1 MTMPIWAAFPPE
13 VHSAALSS
21 GPGPG
26 SLLSAEQA
34 WQALSAEYD
43 TAAQELGDLLA
54 AVQAGTWQ
62 GPSAEAFVAA
72 HVPYLAWLLQNS
84 ANSSAAALEADT
96 VAAAYTAAL
105 SAMPT
110 LEELEANHAAFAQL
124 VATNF
129 LGVNTIPIAYNEMDY
144 LRMWLQAATTM
155 AMYEAVSETAQTWV
169 PPTAPPPPIQLA
181 NPPNQDA
188 GGGADQL
195 SWWVTRVQ
203 EVAQELNGDLSQ
215 SGSNPSSVL
224 NTLMSDPL
232 LAAKVPHWAGE
243 ALYTFPAQVPQLT
256 QLSFGLIAPFIPVA
270 GAAGLAGLAGL
281 AGAPQPAP
289 ALPAPAVAPAPSHT
303 GAPVAMAPGLGT
315 PAATPAAAPVPAPA
329 PAAAPAAA
337 AAAPVPPAPGVP
349 AFSFPYVVGPPG
361 LGAGTDMSIGIPAQ
375 QKSPELGSIAA
386 PAAAARRE
394 QARRRRRPRQGLIDP
409 GRRYEYL
416 DPDSDAESADD
427 PHPAQARTSG
437 PSDRGAG
444 PMGFAGTARHAEAA
458 PAGLRTVAG
467 ASLDDSPS
475 LPLLPSSW
483 SPETEEGQPGR

>member
-26 SLLSAEQA
+26 SLLAAEQA

-62 GPSAEAFVAA
+62 GPSAEAYVAA

-84 ANSSAAALEADT
+84 ANSTAAAREAET

-105 SAMPT
+105 TAMPT
-110 LEELEANHAAFAQL
+110 LQEIEANHVAFAQL

-129 LGVNTIPIAYNEMDY
+129 FGVNTIPIALNEMDY

-155 AMYEAVSETAQTWV
+155 AIYEAVSQTAQTWV

-203 EVAQELNGDLSQ
+203 EVAQELNADLSQ
-215 SGSNPSSVL
+215 SGSNPSTVL
-224 NTLMSDPL
+224 NTLMGDPM
-232 LAAKVPHWAGE
+232 LAAQVPHWAGE
-243 ALYTFPAQVPQLT
+243 ALYTFLPQVPQLT
-256 QLSFGLIAPFIPVA
+256 QLSVALIAPFVAIPAA

-281 AGAPQPAP
+281 AGTAQPVP
-289 ALPAPAVAPAPSHT
+289 TLPGAAGAPAPSHM
-303 GAPVAMAPGLGT
+303 GAPVAMAPGLN
-315 PAATPAAAPVPAPA
+315 APAPA
-329 PAAAPAAA
+329 PASAPAHAPAPTAA
-337 AAAPVPPAPGVP
+337 SVSATAPAPPAPGAP
-349 AFSFPYVVGPPG
+349 AFSYPYVVGPPG
-361 LGAGTDMSIGIPAQ
+361 LGAGNDMR
-375 QKSPELGSIAA
+375 LGSPVDQRSAAPDAVAA
-386 PAAAARRE
+386 PAASGRRE
-394 QARRRRRPRQGLIDP
+394 QSRHRRRTRPGVVDP

-416 DPDSDAESADD
+416 DSDGYAAYTAASTQGAGTIGGSGAAGSA
-427 PHPAQARTSG
+427 
-437 PSDRGAG
+437 GAG
-444 PMGFAGTARHAEAA
+444 PA
-458 PAGLRTVAG
+458 AGLATLTG
-467 ASLDDSPS
+467 DDSGRGPTVPM
-475 LPLLPSSW
+475 LPNGW
-483 SPETEEGQPGR
+483 APETGGSAAEGPVTSEDGH

>member
-1 MTMPIWAAFPPE
+1 MPIWAAFPPE

-26 SLLSAEQA
+26 SLLAAEQA

-43 TAAQELGDLLA
+43 STAAELSDLLA

-84 ANSSAAALEADT
+84 ANSTAAALEAET

-129 LGVNTIPIAYNEMDY
+129 LGVNTIPIALNEMDY

-155 AMYEAVSETAQTWV
+155 AIYEAVSETAMTWK
-169 PPTAPPPPIQLA
+169 PPTAPPPAIQTTDVA
-181 NPPNQDA
+181 NQDA
-188 GGGADQL
+188 GGNPTQL

-203 EVAQELNGDLSQ
+203 EVAQEINGDLSQ
-215 SGSNPSSVL
+215 SGSTPSTAL
-224 NTLMSDPL
+224 NTLMTDPL
-232 LAAKVPHWAGE
+232 LVTEVPHWAGE
-243 ALYTFPAQVPQLT
+243 SLLYFAPQVPQLT
-256 QLSFGLIAPFIPVA
+256 QLSFGLIAPFIPAA

-281 AGAPQPAP
+281 PGAQ
-289 ALPAPAVAPAPSHT
+289 
-303 GAPVAMAPGLGT
+303 
-315 PAATPAAAPVPAPA
+315 PAAASAS
-329 PAAAPAAA
+329 

-349 AFSFPYVVGPPG
+349 AFSYPYVVGPPG
-361 LGAGTDMSIGIPAQ
+361 LGAGTDMSIGSRAR
-375 QKSPELGSIAA
+375 QKSPKPDAVTAPAVAA
-386 PAAAARRE
+386 PRE
-394 QARRRRRPRQGLIDP
+394 QARRRGRARPGLIDP
-409 GRRYEYL
+409 GHRYEYL
-416 DPDSDAESADD
+416 DQGSGAESVD
-427 PHPAQARTSG
+427 HPATT
-437 PSDRGAG
+437 SDRGAG
-444 PMGFAGTARHAEAA
+444 RMGFAGTAREADAA
-458 PAGLRTVAG
+458 PAGLTTLAG
-467 ASLDDSPS
+467 ASLEDGPT

-483 SPETEEGQPGR
+483 SPETEEGTTGQVQGP

>member
-26 SLLSAEQA
+26 SLLAAMQA

-43 TAAQELGDLLA
+43 ETAAELSELLA

-110 LEELEANHAAFAQL
+110 LEELEANHATFAQL

-129 LGVNTIPIAYNEMDY
+129 LGVNTIPIALNEMEY

-155 AMYEAVSETAQTWV
+155 AIYEAVSQTAQTWV

-203 EVAQELNGDLSQ
+203 EVAQELDGDLSQ
-215 SGSNPSSVL
+215 SGGSNPSSIL
-224 NTLMSDPL
+224 NSLMTDPL

-243 ALYTFPAQVPQLT
+243 ALYTFPTTQVPQLA
-256 QLSFGLIAPFIPVA
+256 QLSAGLIAPFIPVA

-281 AGAPQPAP
+281 TVTQPALTMP
-289 ALPAPAVAPAPSHT
+289 GAVAAPAPSDT
-303 GAPVAMAPGLGT
+303 GAPVAMAPGLGASA
-315 PAATPAAAPVPAPA
+315 PAPDVAPAPAPA
-329 PAAAPAAA
+329 PAATSAAPATAA
-337 AAAPVPPAPGVP
+337 APPAPGVP
-349 AFSFPYVVGPPG
+349 AFSYPYVVGPPG
-361 LGAGTDMSIGIPAQ
+361 LGAGTGMSLGSRAG
-375 QKSPELGSIAA
+375 QKSAAPDAVAA
-386 PAAAARRE
+386 PAAASRGE
-394 QARRRRRPRQGLIDP
+394 QVRRRRRPRPGLIDP

-416 DPDSDAESADD
+416 DDGSDAQSRSAS
-427 PHPAQARTSG
+427 A
-437 PSDRGAG
+437 SDRGAG
-444 PMGFAGTARHAEAA
+444 RLGFAGTAPESGAA
-458 PAGLRTVAG
+458 PAGLSTVAG

-483 SPETEEGQPGR
+483 SPETEEGTTGQVGGL

>member
-21 GPGPG
+21 GPGPA
-26 SLLSAEQA
+26 SLLAAEQA

-43 TAAQELGDLLA
+43 SAAQELGDLLA

-62 GPSAEAFVAA
+62 GPSAEAYVAA

-84 ANSSAAALEADT
+84 ANSTAASLEAAT

-110 LEELEANHAAFAQL
+110 LEEIEANHAAFAQL

-129 LGVNTIPIAYNEMDY
+129 FGVNTIPIALNEMDY

-155 AMYEAVSETAQTWV
+155 AIYEAVSETAQTWV

-215 SGSNPSSVL
+215 SGSNPSTVL
-224 NTLMSDPL
+224 NTLMSDPM
-232 LAAKVPHWAGE
+232 LASQVPHWAGE
-243 ALYTFPAQVPQLT
+243 ALYTFLPQVPQLT
-256 QLSFGLIAPFIPVA
+256 QLSVGLIAPFVSLPVA

-281 AGAPQPAP
+281 AGVGQPAP
-289 ALPAPAVAPAPSHT
+289 TLPAAAPAPSHT
-303 GAPVAMAPGLGT
+303 GTPVAMAPGLGAPAPT
-315 PAATPAAAPVPAPA
+315 PTTAPVHATAPTAASVSAPA
-329 PAAAPAAA
+329 PA
-337 AAAPVPPAPGVP
+337 PPAPGVP
-349 AFSFPYVVGPPG
+349 ALSYPYVVGPPG
-361 LGAGTDMSIGIPAQ
+361 LGAGTDMSLGSRIAR
-375 QKSPELGSIAA
+375 KSPVPDAVAA
-386 PAAAARRE
+386 PTASTRRE
-394 QARRRRRPRQGLIDP
+394 RNQQRRRTRWGLIDP
-409 GRRYEYL
+409 GHRYEYL
-416 DPDSDAESADD
+416 DPDDYAASPTASA
-427 PHPAQARTSG
+427 HGAGTMGWSGAAGSAGAGQAAGLTTLGGDERGG
-437 PSDRGAG
+437 PSMPMLPGDWASETGERG
-444 PMGFAGTARHAEAA
+444 
-458 PAGLRTVAG
+458 
-467 ASLDDSPS
+467 
-475 LPLLPSSW
+475 
-483 SPETEEGQPGR
+483 PE

>member
-1 MTMPIWAAFPPE
+1 MPIWAAFPPE

-26 SLLSAEQA
+26 SLLAAEQA

-43 TAAQELGDLLA
+43 STAAELSDLLA

-84 ANSSAAALEADT
+84 ANSTAAALEAET

-129 LGVNTIPIAYNEMDY
+129 LGVNTIPIALNEMDY

-155 AMYEAVSETAQTWV
+155 AIYEAVSETAMTWK
-169 PPTAPPPPIQLA
+169 PPTAPPPAIQTTDVA
-181 NPPNQDA
+181 NQDA
-188 GGGADQL
+188 GGNPTQL

-203 EVAQELNGDLSQ
+203 EVAQEINGDLSQ
-215 SGSNPSSVL
+215 SGSNPSTAL
-224 NTLMSDPL
+224 NTLMTDPL
-232 LAAKVPHWAGE
+232 LVTEVPHWAGE
-243 ALYTFPAQVPQLT
+243 SLLYFAPQVPQLT
-256 QLSFGLIAPFIPVA
+256 QLSFGLIAPFIPAA

-281 AGAPQPAP
+281 PGAQPA
-289 ALPAPAVAPAPSHT
+289 ATLPGAAAAPAPSHT
-303 GAPVAMAPGLGT
+303 GAPVAMAPGLPAPAST
-315 PAATPAAAPVPAPA
+315 PATAPMHAPA
-329 PAAAPAAA
+329 PAAASAS

-349 AFSFPYVVGPPG
+349 AFSYPYVVGPPG
-361 LGAGTDMSIGIPAQ
+361 LGAGTDMSIGSRAR
-375 QKSPELGSIAA
+375 QKSPKPDAVTAPAVAA
-386 PAAAARRE
+386 PRE
-394 QARRRRRPRQGLIDP
+394 QSHRRRRARPGLIDP
-409 GRRYEYL
+409 GHRYEYL
-416 DPDSDAESADD
+416 DQGSGAESVD
-427 PHPAQARTSG
+427 HPATT
-437 PSDRGAG
+437 SDRGAG
-444 PMGFAGTARHAEAA
+444 RMGFAGTAREADAA
-458 PAGLRTVAG
+458 PAGLTTLAG
-467 ASLDDSPS
+467 ASLEDGPT

-483 SPETEEGQPGR
+483 SPETEEGTTGQVQGP

>member
-26 SLLSAEQA
+26 SLLAAEQA

-43 TAAQELGDLLA
+43 SAAQELGDLLA

-84 ANSSAAALEADT
+84 ANSTAAALEADT

-129 LGVNTIPIAYNEMDY
+129 LGVNTIPIALNEMDY

-155 AMYEAVSETAQTWV
+155 AIYEAVSQTAMTWA
-169 PPTAPPPPIQLA
+169 PPTSPPPPIQLA

-203 EVAQELNGDLSQ
+203 EVAQELDADLSQ
-215 SGSNPSSVL
+215 SGGSNPSSIL
-224 NTLMSDPL
+224 DSLMTDPL

-243 ALYTFPAQVPQLT
+243 ALYTFLPQVPQLT
-256 QLSFGLIAPFIPVA
+256 QLSVGLIVPFLPVA

-281 AGAPQPAP
+281 AGVAPPAP
-289 ALPAPAVAPAPSHT
+289 TLPGAAAAPAPSHA
-303 GAPVAMAPGLGT
+303 GAPAAMAPGLAA
-315 PAATPAAAPVPAPA
+315 PAATPATAPVHAPASAAATTPASAPA
-329 PAAAPAAA
+329 PPAA
-337 AAAPVPPAPGVP
+337 GVP
-349 AFSFPYVVGPPG
+349 GFNYPYVVGPPG
-361 LGAGTDMSIGIPAQ
+361 LGAGTDMSAAIRAEQ
-375 QKSPELGSIAA
+375 QASARDTAAA
-386 PAAAARRE
+386 PAASARRE
-394 QARRRRRPRQGLIDP
+394 QARRRRRAQPGLIDP
-409 GRRYEYL
+409 GYRYEYL
-416 DPDSDAESADD
+416 DHDPVADD
-427 PHPAQARTSG
+427 ADFTAATASG
-437 PSDRGAG
+437 RGAG
-444 PMGFAGTARHAEAA
+444 RIGFAGTARQADTA
-458 PAGLRTVAG
+458 PAGLTTLAG
-467 ASLDDSPS
+467 AAADADPG
-475 LPLLPSSW
+475 LPLLPTSW
-483 SPETEEGQPGR
+483 SQPTEEGPTGQVEGT

>member
-1 MTMPIWAAFPPE
+1 MIMPIWAAFPPE

-26 SLLSAEQA
+26 SLLAAEQA

-43 TAAQELGDLLA
+43 SAAQELGDLLA

-84 ANSSAAALEADT
+84 ANSTAAAMEADT

-129 LGVNTIPIAYNEMDY
+129 LGVNTIPIALNEMDY

-155 AMYEAVSETAQTWV
+155 AIYEAVSETAMTWA
-169 PPTAPPPPIQLA
+169 PPASPPPPIQLA

-203 EVAQELNGDLSQ
+203 EVAQELNADLSQ
-215 SGSNPSSVL
+215 SGGSNPSSIL
-224 NTLMSDPL
+224 DSLMTDPL

-243 ALYTFPAQVPQLT
+243 ALYTFLPQVPQLT
-256 QLSFGLIAPFIPVA
+256 QLSFGLIVPFLPVA
-270 GAAGLAGLAGL
+270 GAGGLAGLAGL
-281 AGAPQPAP
+281 AGATQPGP
-289 ALPAPAVAPAPSHT
+289 TLPGPAVAPAPSHA

-315 PAATPAAAPVPAPA
+315 PAATPGTAPVHAPTSAAATTSASVPA
-329 PAAAPAAA
+329 
-337 AAAPVPPAPGVP
+337 PPAPGVP
-349 AFSFPYVVGPPG
+349 GFSYPYVVGPPG
-361 LGAGTDMSIGIPAQ
+361 VGAGTGMSVAARAGQPVATRDTV
-375 QKSPELGSIAA
+375 AA

-394 QARRRRRPRQGLIDP
+394 QTRRRRRPRPGLIDP
-409 GRRYEYL
+409 GYRYEYL
-416 DPDSDAESADD
+416 DPGSIPDD
-427 PHPAQARTSG
+427 PGVAATTASA
-437 PSDRGAG
+437 RGAG
-444 PMGFAGTARHAEAA
+444 PIGFAGTARHADGA
-458 PAGLRTVAG
+458 PAGLTTLAG
-467 ASLDDSPS
+467 AGPDM
-475 LPLLPSSW
+475 PLLPSSW
-483 SPETEEGQPGR
+483 SHPTEEGPTGQVDDP

>member
-1 MTMPIWAAFPPE
+1 MPIWAAFPPE

-26 SLLSAEQA
+26 SLLAAEQA

-43 TAAQELGDLLA
+43 SAAQELSDLLA

-62 GPSAEAFVAA
+62 GPSAEAFMAA

-84 ANSSAAALEADT
+84 ANSTAAALEADT

-110 LEELEANHAAFAQL
+110 LEELETNHAVFAQL

-129 LGVNTIPIAYNEMDY
+129 FGVNTIPITLNEIDY

-155 AMYEAVSETAQTWV
+155 AMYEAVSQTAQTWV

-203 EVAQELNGDLSQ
+203 EVAQEINGDLSQ
-215 SGSNPSSVL
+215 SGSNPSSIL
-224 NTLMSDPL
+224 NTLMGDPL

-243 ALYTFPAQVPQLT
+243 ALYTFIPQVPQLT
-256 QLSFGLIAPFIPVA
+256 QLSVGLIAPFIPAA

-281 AGAPQPAP
+281 AGIPAAVAP
-289 ALPAPAVAPAPSHT
+289 ALPGVASAPAPSGT
-303 GAPVAMAPGLGT
+303 GAPVAMAPGLST
-315 PAATPAAAPVPAPA
+315 PTAAPATAPAPA
-329 PAAAPAAA
+329 PTPTVAPASIAAPA
-337 AAAPVPPAPGVP
+337 PPPTAGV
-349 AFSFPYVVGPPG
+349 AGFNYPYVVGPPG
-361 LGAGTDMSIGIPAQ
+361 IGAGAAVSAGARAEQRSREPATV
-375 QKSPELGSIAA
+375 AAATA
-386 PAAAARRE
+386 PAGLG
-394 QARRRRRPRQGLIDP
+394 QARRRRRQRPGLIDP
-409 GRRYEYL
+409 GHRYEYL
-416 DPDSDAESADD
+416 DAHSAADSAGETPVTA
-427 PHPAQARTSG
+427 
-437 PSDRGAG
+437 SDRS
-444 PMGFAGTARHAEAA
+444 AGTLAVAGAARRADVA
-458 PAGLRTVAG
+458 PAGLTTITADP
-467 ASLDDSPS
+467 LDDGPRM
-475 LPLLPSSW
+475 PLLPRSW
-483 SPETEEGQPGR
+483 GPENEGPETAHTDAP

>member
-1 MTMPIWAAFPPE
+1 MTMPIWGAFPPE

-26 SLLSAEQA
+26 SLLAAEQA

-43 TAAQELGDLLA
+43 SAAQELGDLLA

-62 GPSAEAFVAA
+62 GPSAEAYVAA

-110 LEELEANHAAFAQL
+110 LEELEANHAMFAQL

-129 LGVNTIPIAYNEMDY
+129 LGVNTIPIALNEMDY

-155 AMYEAVSETAQTWV
+155 AIYEAVSQTAQTWV

-203 EVAQELNGDLSQ
+203 EVAQELNADLSQ
-215 SGSNPSSVL
+215 SGGSNPSSVL
-224 NTLMSDPL
+224 NSLMTDPL

-243 ALYTFPAQVPQLT
+243 ALYTFPTTQVPQLA
-256 QLSFGLIAPFIPVA
+256 QLSVGLIAPFIPVA
-270 GAAGLAGLAGL
+270 GAAGLAGLAGV
-281 AGAPQPAP
+281 AQPAP
-289 ALPAPAVAPAPSHT
+289 TQPGAVAAPAPSHT

-315 PAATPAAAPVPAPA
+315 PAAAPAAAPVSAPVTAATSAA
-329 PAAAPAAA
+329 PAAAPA
-337 AAAPVPPAPGVP
+337 PPAPGVP
-349 AFSFPYVVGPPG
+349 AFSYPYVVGPPG
-361 LGAGTDMSIGIPAQ
+361 LGAGTDMSLGSRTG
-375 QKSPELGSIAA
+375 QKSPAPDAVAA
-386 PAAAARRE
+386 PAAAAGRE
-394 QARRRRRPRQGLIDP
+394 QVRRRRRPRTGLIDP

-416 DPDSDAESADD
+416 DHGSDAESAY
-427 PHPAQARTSG
+427 ATA
-437 PSDRGAG
+437 SDRGAG
-444 PMGFAGTARHAEAA
+444 KMGFFGTAPESGAA
-458 PAGLRTVAG
+458 PVGLTTVAG
-467 ASLDDSPS
+467 AALDDSPS

-483 SPETEEGQPGR
+483 SPETEEGTSGQVEGP

>member
-26 SLLSAEQA
+26 SLLAAEQA

-43 TAAQELGDLLA
+43 SAATELGELLA

-62 GPSAEAFVAA
+62 GPSAEAYVAA

-110 LEELEANHAAFAQL
+110 LEELEANHATFAQL

-129 LGVNTIPIAYNEMDY
+129 LGVNTIPIALNEMDY

-155 AMYEAVSETAQTWV
+155 AIYEAVSQTAQTWV
-169 PPTAPPPPIQLA
+169 PPTSPPPRIQLA

-203 EVAQELNGDLSQ
+203 EVAQELNADLSH
-215 SGSNPSSVL
+215 SGGSNPSSVL
-224 NTLMSDPL
+224 NSLMTDPL

-243 ALYTFPAQVPQLT
+243 ALYTFPTTQVPQLA
-256 QLSFGLIAPFIPVA
+256 QLSAGLIAPFLPVA
-270 GAAGLAGLAGL
+270 GAAGSAGLAGLAGVT
-281 AGAPQPAP
+281 QPAP
-289 ALPAPAVAPAPSHT
+289 ALPHAAAAPAPSHT
-303 GAPVAMAPGLGT
+303 GAPVALAPGLGT
-315 PAATPAAAPVPAPA
+315 PAAAPAPA
-329 PAAAPAAA
+329 PRSALPPPPPPPPHRAP
-337 AAAPVPPAPGVP
+337 PP
-349 AFSFPYVVGPPG
+349 PPPPPPP
-361 LGAGTDMSIGIPAQ
+361 DM
-375 QKSPELGSIAA
+375 
-386 PAAAARRE
+386 
-394 QARRRRRPRQGLIDP
+394 
-409 GRRYEYL
+409 
-416 DPDSDAESADD
+416 
-427 PHPAQARTSG
+427 
-437 PSDRGAG
+437 
-444 PMGFAGTARHAEAA
+444 F
-458 PAGLRTVAG
+458 
-467 ASLDDSPS
+467 
-475 LPLLPSSW
+475 
-483 SPETEEGQPGR
+483 